1 MEILMKELIRQG
13 IQSIDNPLIKAT
25 EEELDRLA
33 EFAQNLLE
41 HGSERGLTALTNP
54 EDIVREL
61 IVDSLGAMPYIG
73 QDQRIADIG
82 SGAGVPGIPL
92 AIVRPESFFILVE
105 SQNRKSA
112 WIEEQI
118 LNLGIQAK
126 AHALP
131 MRIEDVAHSDNWRG
145 KLDFVTA
152 KALSALPSLIELAV
166 PLLKV
171 NGCLLAYKGVKF
183 QEEIEQSAN
192 ALDKLHAK
200 VDEIFSYTLYGRER
214 HICVIRKMKPT
225 PKSYPRR
232 EGMPQHSPL

>member
-1 MEILMKELIRQG
+1 MKELIRQG
-13 IQSIDNPLIKAT
+13 IRSIDNPLIKAT
-25 EEELDRLA
+25 EEDIDRLA
-33 EFAQNLLE
+33 RFAQNLFE
-41 HGSERGLTALTNP
+41 HGSERGLTALTSP

-61 IVDSLGAMPYIG
+61 IVDSLGAMSYIG
-73 QDQRIADIG
+73 SGQRIADIG

-92 AIVRPESFFILVE
+92 AIVRPESFFIMVE

-118 LNLGIQAK
+118 LDLGIQAK

-145 KLDFVTA
+145 KLDFVAA
-152 KALSALPSLIELAV
+152 KALSSLPSLIELAV

-183 QEEIEQSAN
+183 QEEIDQSDN
-192 ALDKLHAK
+192 ALNKLHAK
-200 VDEIFSYTLYGRER
+200 VEDVFSYKLYGRER
-214 HICVIRKMKPT
+214 YICVIKKLKPT

-232 EGMPQHSPL
+232 IGMPQHSPL